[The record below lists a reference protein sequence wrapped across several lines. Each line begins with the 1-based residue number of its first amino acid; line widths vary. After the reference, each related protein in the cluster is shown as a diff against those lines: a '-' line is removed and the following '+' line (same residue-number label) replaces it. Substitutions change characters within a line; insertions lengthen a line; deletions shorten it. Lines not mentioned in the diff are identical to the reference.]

1 MKNVYGQCYKTII
14 IVLCFYAASGDKP
27 TDEVR
32 PGEIEDNNVQFSKFL
47 MDVTEKLGPDAYVEL
62 YQSLEEFKSPD
73 GTRVL
78 DDDSLQDRRS
88 NDGLVIPLIYHSIL
102 NSRDVDFLIYMLQ
115 AVHRDDMLPSVQQ
128 YLLRINMGKPA
139 IRNLHDPSRFMCIRI
154 ILLDSVDEVD
164 ISFVSVLKNELCTAS
179 GLLEAPYIVQFLW
192 WKKPPIC
199 LYFQAPI
206 SCSSIIREGISK
218 HSQTFQQ
225 NNVCKIEV
233 EIHSVVFVYTM

>member
-1 MKNVYGQCYKTII
+1 MQFS
-14 IVLCFYAASGDKP
+14 VLCSYCCYGLASGDKP
-27 TDEVR
+27 DEEVR

-47 MDVTEKLGPDAYVEL
+47 MDVTEKLGPDAYVEV

-115 AVHRDDMLPSVQQ
+115 AVHRDDMLPLVQQ
-128 YLLRINMGKPA
+128 YILRINMGKPA
-139 IRNLHDPSRFMCIRI
+139 IRNLHDPNRFLCIRI
-154 ILLDSVDEVD
+154 VLLDSAKEVD
-164 ISFVSVLKNELCTAS
+164 IQFVSVLKNKLCTAS
-179 GLLEAPYIVQFLW
+179 GLLETPYLIQFLW
-192 WKKPPIC
+192 WKQDPIC

-206 SCSSIIREGISK
+206 ACSNIIRNGISE
-218 HSQTFQQ
+218 HSQLFQH
-225 NNVCKIEV
+225 NNVHKIEV
-233 EIHSVVFVYTM
+233 EVHSVAFVYQI